1 MTKWQLNLFYYLRN
15 LNAFYVS
22 ILITK
27 LLKKMQSIKK
37 ISLFILL
44 ALCFMNMQ
52 CDEDDV
58 VSLPNEICEET
69 TVVSPSLY
77 ENLSSVNFTFVSA
90 EITNDCLN
98 LEVGASG
105 CDSKSWG
112 FKLVDSG
119 AIAESSPEQRFLKFQ
134 LINDESCEAYF
145 RRSVSFDLTLL
156 QINGSNE
163 IILHIEGLESSLNY
177 KY

>member
-58 VSLPNEICEET
+58 ISLSNEICEET

-112 FKLVDSG
+112 
-119 AIAESSPEQRFLKFQ
+119 
-134 LINDESCEAYF
+134 
-145 RRSVSFDLTLL
+145 
-156 QINGSNE
+156 
-163 IILHIEGLESSLNY
+163 LN
-177 KY
+177 